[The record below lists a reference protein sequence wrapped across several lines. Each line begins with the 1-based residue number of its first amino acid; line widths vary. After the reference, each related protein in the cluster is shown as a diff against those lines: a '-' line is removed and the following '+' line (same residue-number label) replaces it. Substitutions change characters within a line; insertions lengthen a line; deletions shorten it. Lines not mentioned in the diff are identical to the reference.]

1 MNTVEKVTLDELR
14 SESRGA
20 AYVDDVQVAD
30 GRTWLTLVYP
40 TRRVEVAVPAVP
52 DLAAYERPKALEVV
66 LAVQIR
72 CLDEGLRCSV
82 LGSSPDGGPTRRP
95 ITDGQA
101 LRAAAAGIRTMFET
115 K

>member
-1 MNTVEKVTLDELR
+1 MNHVEKVTLDELR
-14 SESRGA
+14 SKGRGA
-20 AYVDDVQVAD
+20 AYVDGMQVAE
-30 GRTWLTLVYP
+30 GQTWLTLVYP

-52 DLAAYERPKALEVV
+52 DLSTYERPKALEVV

-72 CLDEGLRCSV
+72 CLDGGLRCSV
-82 LGSSPDGGPTRRP
+82 LGSSPGGGPTRRR